1 MSRSDATPPFPLPPD
16 SGRQPAPAPQPAAVP
31 ASNGNGTHHPNGHNA
46 TNAPFFGTAAPF
58 GHTIAPFGGTQAPF
72 GQPPGNLPP
81 YPRAPG
87 QEELTLSDLGP
98 LTRQL
103 LTQVR
108 ARWLAGL
115 IAAVVTVAAAGWLFF
130 RNPPEYIAETTLLAQ
145 SSLDK
150 ILNTSD
156 SPAADSGQLHE
167 ENTLRNHLSVMTSRT
182 FLTRVAT
189 SLKPD
194 EVALVTTPYMNNG
207 QAADPDFL
215 PNLLSSKIDIE
226 RERGRDFFTIDI
238 RHRSADVAVM
248 LADHFTTQYLLY
260 VQDQYRAASATAAD
274 ILQKQADALSADI
287 RHLEDERREYR
298 KTYNLISV
306 EENQSIISERLRRIN
321 AALSDVRVQRV
332 GFETQ
337 LKQAQAD
344 LATSQTPYNN
354 SVLAAFGNNQ
364 ALRIELDRMRSQVEI
379 YAKEYG
385 PNHPKMVEARRT
397 LAGLQQ
403 TLESNFRLA
412 MADLQAKL
420 DLATASE
427 KQLNN
432 ELNTAFNQSLDIDK
446 LAGSFN
452 SLGDELVA
460 KRKTQALLLQ
470 KISQTAVTGQIST
483 DVMQIVDP
491 PYLKRTSLKRQLL
504 FAALV
509 MMLAGGAFI
518 GVPLLLHVFDER
530 LSATTDL
537 ESLLG
542 KELLG
547 AVPRLTRTRAED
559 RPHLVR
565 DNVDLPSV
573 ESFLS
578 ILGQLE
584 LLTKKPLP
592 KRILVTSTLP
602 GEGKSMVASNLA
614 ATFTRLGRRT
624 LLVDCD
630 FRRPTQS
637 VIHQMPE
644 GRGLLVWAANGFAQS
659 GDLYATGGPLGLTR
673 LPDGTFFLPAGAIDG
688 QPTRHIITAGMSQLF
703 DRLGEL
709 FDVVI
714 VDTPPAG
721 VFQDALI
728 LAKYCHETILVARD
742 GRAQTPQVKR
752 IIAEIDK
759 TSSPV
764 VGLVLNAFAPG
775 ATHPGLAYRHLAD
788 KYGYGYG
795 YGKDGKKPAAKLAPQ
810 AAKA

>member
-1 MSRSDATPPFPLPPD
+1 MSRSDGTPPFPLPPD
-16 SGRQPAPAPQPAAVP
+16 SGRPTAPEPTAGP
-31 ASNGNGTHHPNGHNA
+31 ASYGNGAPHTNGHNA
-46 TNAPFFGTAAPF
+46 TNAPFFGTTAPF
-58 GHTIAPFGGTQAPF
+58 GHTIAPFGGTPAPF
-72 GQPPGNLPP
+72 GRPPGNLPSF
-81 YPRAPG
+81 PRAQG

-98 LTRQL
+98 LVRQL
-103 LTQVR
+103 FTQIR
-108 ARWLAGL
+108 ARWPYGLA
-115 IAAVVTVAAAGWLFF
+115 AAVITGAAAAWLFF
-130 RNPPEYIAETTLLAQ
+130 HNPPEFIAETTLLAR
-145 SSLDK
+145 SPLDS
-150 ILNTSD
+150 ILNGTD
-156 SPAADSGQLHE
+156 GAAANAGERRE

-182 FLTRVAT
+182 FLNRIAT
-189 SLKPD
+189 ALSPE
-194 EVALVTTPYMNNG
+194 EVTQVVTPYLREG
-207 QAADPDFL
+207 QSATDPNFL
-215 PNLLSSKIDIE
+215 LNLLNSKIDIE

-238 RHRSADVAVM
+238 HHRSPEIAIM
-248 LADHFTTQYLLY
+248 LANHFTTEYLLY
-260 VQDQYRAASATAAD
+260 LQDEYRAASRTAAE
-274 ILQKQADALSADI
+274 ILQMQADSLNADI
-287 RHLEDERREYR
+287 RRVEDERREYR
-298 KTYNLISV
+298 KQYNLISV

-344 LATSQTPYNN
+344 LAVNQTPYNN
-354 SVLAAFGNNQ
+354 AVLASFGNNQ

-385 PNHPKMVEARRT
+385 PNHPKMVQARRT
-397 LAGLQQ
+397 LTGLQQ
-403 TLESNFRLA
+403 TLENNFRLA
-412 MADLQAKL
+412 MDDLQAKL
-420 DLATASE
+420 ALAIASE
-427 KQLNN
+427 KQLND
-432 ELNTAFNQSLDIDK
+432 ELNSAFNQSLDIDK

-452 SLGDELVA
+452 TLGDELTA
-460 KRKTQALLLQ
+460 KRKTQATLLQ
-470 KISQTAVTGQIST
+470 KISQTAVSGQIST
-483 DVMQIVDP
+483 DVMRIVDP
-491 PYLKRTSLKRQLL
+491 PYLKRGSLKRQLL
-504 FAALV
+504 LIGIIV
-509 MMLAGGAFI
+509 VLAGSAFI
-518 GVPLLLHVFDER
+518 AVPLLFHVFDER
-530 LSATTDL
+530 LSATSDL
-537 ESLLG
+537 ETQLG

-565 DNVDLPSV
+565 DNVDLASV
-573 ESFLS
+573 EAFLS
-578 ILGQLE
+578 VVGQLE

-624 LLVDCD
+624 LLMDCD

-644 GRGLLVWAANGFAQS
+644 GRGLLVWAVNGFAPS
-659 GDLYATGGPLGLTR
+659 GDLYEVGGPLGIIK

-688 QPTRHIITAGMSQLF
+688 QPTRHIITAAMSTLF

-728 LAKYCHETILVARD
+728 LGKYCHETVLVTRD
-742 GRAQTPQVKR
+742 GRAQTAQVR
-752 IIAEIDK
+752 RVIGEIDK
-759 TSSPV
+759 TPSQV

-795 YGKDGKKPAAKLAPQ
+795 YGKDGKKPVTKAVPQ
-810 AAKA
+810 PAKA